1 MTRKF
6 TMKLIRGMEEGL
18 INPTRLVE
26 NLLGYMS
33 EQDVQR
39 FVEAEGYFDHEDELS
54 EDEEHDAQS
63 LGPDPDAY

>member
-6 TMKLIRGMEEGL
+6 TNKLLEAMDEGL
-18 INPTRLVE
+18 INSHNLAR

-33 EQDVQR
+33 ERDVQR

>member
-18 INPTRLVE
+18 ISPTVLAE

-33 EQDVQR
+33 ERDVQR
-39 FVEAEGYFDHEDELS
+39 FVEAEGYFDHEEG
-54 EDEEHDAQS
+54 EEEA
-63 LGPDPDAY
+63 

>member
-18 INPTRLVE
+18 IKPKDLVE

-33 EQDVQR
+33 ERDVQQ
-39 FVEAEGYFDHEDELS
+39 FVEAEGYFDHEE
-54 EDEEHDAQS
+54 EDED
-63 LGPDPDAY
+63 

>member
-18 INPTRLVE
+18 IKPKDLAE

-39 FVEAEGYFDHEDELS
+39 FVEAEGYFDHEE
-54 EDEEHDAQS
+54 EDEEA
-63 LGPDPDAY
+63 

>member
-39 FVEAEGYFDHEDELS
+39 FVEAEGYFDHEE
-54 EDEEHDAQS
+54 EDEEA
-63 LGPDPDAY
+63 